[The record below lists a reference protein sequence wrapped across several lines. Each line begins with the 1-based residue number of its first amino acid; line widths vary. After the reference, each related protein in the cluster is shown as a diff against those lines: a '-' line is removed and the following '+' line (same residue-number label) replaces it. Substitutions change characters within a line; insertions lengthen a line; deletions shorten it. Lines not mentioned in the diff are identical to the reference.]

1 MAYDRVLYTNSLWED
16 GKGRITKE
24 EFRFGGN
31 VRNALATIAA
41 LHVPATYLTTM
52 SEKPE
57 WAIALEDLK
66 KSGISTQYVEF
77 KENSYPAIATVF
89 ILNNGERFIAYD
101 DFSLKHL
108 NLPSQQKVDEA
119 LSKTKL
125 LLIDSYTAPDG
136 TLEVLKK
143 AISLGIPAVVDAERE
158 GINAGQYMEMIDIA
172 PELVIPLHYGA
183 FLADQTDVE
192 LIMKYLWNQHR
203 STVVL
208 TDGAHGSYFVTDKN
222 CVVQHQP
229 AFKVNTVDTNGT
241 GDVFHGAYAVGRYH
255 GKSIPESIK
264 YATAAAAVVVQLP
277 HGQPRIPSENKIQEL
292 LI

>member
-16 GKGRITKE
+16 GKGKITKE

-31 VRNALATIAA
+31 VRNALATVAA

-52 SEKPE
+52 SDKPE
-57 WAIALEDLK
+57 WAIALEDLQ
-66 KSGISTQYVEF
+66 KSGISTEFVDF

-108 NLPSQQKVDEA
+108 DLPSQKKVEDA

-125 LLIDSYTAPDG
+125 LLIDSYTAPQG
-136 TLEVLKK
+136 TLEVLKR
-143 AISLGIPAVVDAERE
+143 AISMGIPAIVDAERE

-183 FLADQTDVE
+183 FLADQSNVE
-192 LIMKYLWNQHR
+192 LIMKDLWNQHR
-203 STVVL
+203 SAVVL
-208 TDGAHGSYFVTDKN
+208 TDGATGSYFVTDKN
-222 CVVQHQP
+222 CVVQHHP
-229 AFKVNTVDTNGT
+229 AFKVPTIDTNGT
-241 GDVFHGAYAVGRYH
+241 GDVFHGAYAVARYH
-255 GKSIPESIK
+255 GKSISESIK

-277 HGQPRIPSENKIQEL
+277 HGEPRIPSEDKIQDL

>member
-119 LSKTKL
+119 LSQTKL

-136 TLEVLKK
+136 TLEVLKR
-143 AISLGIPAVVDAERE
+143 AISMGIPAVVDAERE
-158 GINAGQYMEMIDIA
+158 GIHESQYKEMIDIA

-183 FLADQTDVE
+183 FLADQTHVE
-192 LIMKYLWNQHR
+192 LIMKHLWNQHR
-203 STVVL
+203 TAVVL
-208 TDGAHGSYFVTDKN
+208 TDGANGSYFVSDEN
-222 CVVQHQP
+222 CVVHHQP
-229 AFKVNTVDTNGT
+229 AFRVNTVDTNGT

-277 HGQPRIPSENKIQEL
+277 HGQPRIPSEDKIQEL

>member
-16 GKGRITKE
+16 GKGKITKE

-31 VRNALATIAA
+31 VRNALATVSA
-41 LHVPATYLTTM
+41 LAVPAAYLTTM
-52 SEKPE
+52 SDKPE
-57 WAIALEDLK
+57 WVIALDDLK
-66 KSGISTQYVEF
+66 KSGISTQYVDF

-108 NLPSQQKVDEA
+108 ALPSQQKVDEA
-119 LSKTKL
+119 LSQTKL

-136 TLEVLKK
+136 TLEVLKR
-143 AISLGIPAVVDAERE
+143 AISMGIPAVVDAERE
-158 GINAGQYMEMIDIA
+158 GIHESQYKEMIDIA
-172 PELVIPLHYGA
+172 PDLVIPLHYGA
-183 FLADQTDVE
+183 FLADQTHVE
-192 LIMKYLWNQHR
+192 LIMKHLWNQHR
-203 STVVL
+203 TAVVL
-208 TDGAHGSYFVTDKN
+208 TDGANGSYFVSDEN
-222 CVVQHQP
+222 CVVHHQP
-229 AFKVNTVDTNGT
+229 AFRVNTVDTNGT

-277 HGQPRIPSENKIQEL
+277 HGQPRIPSEDKIQEL